1 MPHFFSKKVGLNCIM
16 NYLYPIF
23 LNLEDKKCLVVG
35 GGEVAERKV
44 KGLLESKAD
53 VTVISP
59 DISEYTANLAEERR
73 IIYKKRAYKK
83 GDLKSFFLVI
93 GATDSAEINELISIE
108 AKESGILCN
117 IVDSPEFCNFF
128 VPSVVS
134 SGDLKIAVST
144 NGKSPALAKKIRK
157 ELENIYGSE
166 YALFLNYLGKLREKL
181 LKMKNINDK
190 KRKEIFEN
198 IVNSN
203 AIFYLKNGDQEK
215 FNEEV
220 EKWIL
225 Y

>member
-1 MPHFFSKKVGLNCIM
+1 M

-23 LNLEDKKCLVVG
+23 LNLESKRCLVVG
-35 GGEVAERKV
+35 GGEVAERKI

-53 VTVISP
+53 VAVISP
-59 DISEYTANLAEERR
+59 DVSEYTANLAKEER
-73 IIYKKRAYKK
+73 IIYKKRSYKK
-83 GDLKSFFLVI
+83 GDLKNFFLVI
-93 GATDSAEINELISIE
+93 GATDSGEINELISRE

-117 IVDSPEFCNFF
+117 IVDSPHLCNFF
-128 VPSVVS
+128 VPSVAS
-134 SGDLKIAVST
+134 SGDLKIAIST

-166 YALFLNYLGKLREKL
+166 YALFLNYLGELREKL
-181 LKMKNINDK
+181 LKMKNVNDE

-198 IVNSN
+198 IINSN
-203 AIFYLKNGDQEK
+203 AIFYLENGDQEK
-215 FNEEV
+215 FKEEV

>member
-1 MPHFFSKKVGLNCIM
+1 M

-23 LNLEDKKCLVVG
+23 LNLESKKCLVVG

-59 DISEYTANLAEERR
+59 DISEYTANLAKENR
-73 IIYKKRAYKK
+73 IIYKKRSYKK
-83 GDLKSFFLVI
+83 GDLKGFFLVI
-93 GATDSAEINELISIE
+93 GATDSSEINELISIE
-108 AKESGILCN
+108 TKEMGILCN
-117 IVDSPEFCNFF
+117 IVDSPHFCNFF

-157 ELENIYGSE
+157 ELENIYGGE
-166 YALFLNYLGKLREKL
+166 YALFLDYLGKIREKL

-215 FNEEV
+215 FKEEI